1 MATVIK
7 ATDRNAGIQGVA
19 YNFTDMADE
28 ADRRLGK
35 FRDEAASII
44 AKAKE
49 EAELIRKQAREQ
61 GHKTAVEE
69 VRAQLAQQQK
79 QQLSTLLPALGKAI
93 EDIQHAKQAWLA
105 HWEKSAVHLATAIA
119 ERLIRSELPKK
130 PELTMA
136 LAQEALQL
144 AAGSGRIRVHLN
156 PADLETLGPQIE
168 EIAQRISA
176 VAPAE
181 LVADENVSAGGCR
194 VESEFGVID
203 QQFESQLA
211 RIEEELT

>member
-69 VRAQLAQQQK
+69 VRAQLTQQQK

-130 PELTMA
+130 PELTVA

-156 PADLETLGPQIE
+156 PADHETLGPQIE
-168 EIAQRISA
+168 ENCTSGFPPWRRPNWSPTKTFP
-176 VAPAE
+176 PAGAAWNRSSE
-181 LVADENVSAGGCR
+181 LSTSSSSRSWPVSKKN
-194 VESEFGVID
+194 
-203 QQFESQLA
+203 
-211 RIEEELT
+211 